1 MNIKHSLLL
10 LASVSTLA
18 SCGVNPAAEKTA
30 NGIEKL
36 DHIVVIFLENR
47 SFDNMYALFPGANTS
62 LTAKNIAP
70 QVDKAGKVYET
81 LPVVM
86 NPDAKPPAQDKRFP
100 DKLANKPFLID
111 QYVALDQ
118 KIPNLTHLYYHNQ
131 EQINGGKNDKFAAV
145 SNAGG
150 LVMGY
155 QDTRN
160 TALWK
165 YAQTYTLADN
175 FFQSAFGGSFLN
187 HIWLACACTPR
198 YDNAPSDMVAVL
210 DKNGNML
217 KDGQV
222 TPDGYAV
229 NTIQS
234 VYQPHAATI
243 TDTKKLLPPQI
254 APTLGDRLSEKA
266 ISWAWYSGGWNDAM
280 AGKPD
285 ESFQFHHQ
293 PYAFFK
299 NYADGTPA
307 KAAHLKDKDDMLADI
322 QNNEL
327 PAVTFYKP
335 LGKNNQHPG
344 YADVTSADKDVVD
357 VIQRIENSPMWGR
370 TAIIVTYDE
379 NGGLWDHVAPP
390 KVDRWGPGNRIPV
403 IVISP
408 FAKRG
413 FIDHT
418 QYDNTSILKLIEN
431 RFNIEPLTDRDAKV
445 DGLSNAFTF

>member
-18 SCGVNPAAEKTA
+18 SCGVNPSAEKTA
-30 NGIEKL
+30 KGIEKL

-62 LTAKNIAP
+62 FTAKNIAP
-70 QVDKAGKVYET
+70 QVDKTGKVYET

-160 TALWK
+160 TGLWK

-187 HIWLACACTPR
+187 HIWMACACTPR
-198 YDNAPSDMVAVL
+198 YENAPSNMVAVL

-234 VYQPHAATI
+234 VYQPHAAKI

-254 APTLGDRLSEKA
+254 APTLGDRLSEKN

-299 NYADGTPA
+299 NYADGTPE
-307 KAAHLKDKDDMLADI
+307 KAAHLKDKDDMLVAI

-344 YADVTSADKDVVD
+344 YADVISADKDVVD
-357 VIQRIENSPMWGR
+357 VIQRIENSPMWGK

-418 QYDNTSILKLIEN
+418 QYDNTSVLKLIEN
-431 RFNIEPLTDRDAKV
+431 RFNLEPLTERDAKA
-445 DGLSNAFTF
+445 DGLSNAFAF